1 MPRARRMPRT
11 RALRALRG
19 AIPPVVLGVVTGGQV
34 VVVAAGRAWFVALL
48 VLVAAGAGLVALAGR
63 AARAIDERRLRALG
77 RDWEG
82 LTVEERSLPYGVVR
96 DEDGALLLPTKIS
109 VTVAMWLVTAVMLAL
124 AIMVVLAGEPAAL
137 AVGAVLLG
145 LAGYLGVIAWWVTGT
160 RIRLTADG
168 VETRMGPRRSYRWLD
183 VPDLKVEHT
192 NIVVLRAA
200 GAPRPR
206 VWLRTGVLEVATGDC
221 VWLVRELRGW

>member
-1 MPRARRMPRT
+1 
-11 RALRALRG
+11 
-19 AIPPVVLGVVTGGQV
+19 
-34 VVVAAGRAWFVALL
+34 
-48 VLVAAGAGLVALAGR
+48 
-63 AARAIDERRLRALG
+63 
-77 RDWEG
+77 
-82 LTVEERSLPYGVVR
+82 
-96 DEDGALLLPTKIS
+96 
-109 VTVAMWLVTAVMLAL
+109 
-124 AIMVVLAGEPAAL
+124 
-137 AVGAVLLG
+137 LLG

-206 VWLRTGVLEVATGDC
+206 VWLRTGVLEVATGTAS
-221 VWLVRELRGW
+221 GWCGSCGAGEQSAPTPARLPG

>member
-1 MPRARRMPRT
+1 M
-11 RALRALRG
+11 
-19 AIPPVVLGVVTGGQV
+19 
-34 VVVAAGRAWFVALL
+34 
-48 VLVAAGAGLVALAGR
+48 
-63 AARAIDERRLRALG
+63 
-77 RDWEG
+77 
-82 LTVEERSLPYGVVR
+82 R